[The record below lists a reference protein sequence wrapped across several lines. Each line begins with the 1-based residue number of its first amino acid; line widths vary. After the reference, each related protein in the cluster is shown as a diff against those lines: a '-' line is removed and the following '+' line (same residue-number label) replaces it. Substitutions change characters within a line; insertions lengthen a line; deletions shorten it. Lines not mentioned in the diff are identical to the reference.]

1 MANQKLKYEFDVQV
15 VNYILTVLDKV
26 QIAGIQSAQ
35 DLITITQLLKNPLN
49 KDDLDKEIYENLKE
63 KFEKKTEEEK
73 I

>member
-1 MANQKLKYEFDVQV
+1 MANQKLNYEFDVQV
-15 VNYILTVLDKV
+15 VNYILMVLDKV

-63 KFEKKTEEEK
+63 KFEKKTEEKK

>member
-1 MANQKLKYEFDVQV
+1 MANQKLKYEFNVQV
-15 VNYILTVLDKV
+15 VNYILMVLDKV

-63 KFEKKTEEEK
+63 KFEKKTEEKK

>member
-15 VNYILTVLDKV
+15 VNYILMVLDKV

-63 KFEKKTEEEK
+63 KFEKKTEKEK

>member
-1 MANQKLKYEFDVQV
+1 MTNQKLKYEFDVQV
-15 VNYILTVLDKV
+15 VNYILMVLDKV

-63 KFEKKTEEEK
+63 KFEKKTEEE
-73 I
+73 

>member
-15 VNYILTVLDKV
+15 VNYILMVLDKV

-63 KFEKKTEEEK
+63 KFEKKTEEKK

>member
-1 MANQKLKYEFDVQV
+1 MANQKLRYEFDVQV
-15 VNYILTVLDKV
+15 VNYILMVLDKV

-63 KFEKKTEEEK
+63 KFEKKTEEKK

>member
-15 VNYILTVLDKV
+15 VNYILMVLDKV

-35 DLITITQLLKNPLN
+35 DLITVTQLLKNPLN
-49 KDDLDKEIYENLKE
+49 KDDLDKKIYENLKE

>member
-1 MANQKLKYEFDVQV
+1 MTNQKLKYEFDVQV
-15 VNYILTVLDKV
+15 VNYILMVLDKV

-63 KFEKKTEEEK
+63 KFEKKTEEKK

>member
-1 MANQKLKYEFDVQV
+1 MTNQKLKYEFDVQV
-15 VNYILTVLDKV
+15 VNYILMVLDKV

>member
-15 VNYILTVLDKV
+15 VNYILMVLDKV

-49 KDDLDKEIYENLKE
+49 KDDLDKKIYENLKE

>member
-15 VNYILTVLDKV
+15 VNYILMVLDKV

-63 KFEKKTEEEK
+63 RFEKKTEEKK

>member
-15 VNYILTVLDKV
+15 VNYILMVLDKV

-35 DLITITQLLKNPLN
+35 DLITIAQLLKNPLN
-49 KDDLDKEIYENLKE
+49 KDDLDKKIYENLKE

>member
-15 VNYILTVLDKV
+15 VNYILMVLDKV

-49 KDDLDKEIYENLKE
+49 KDDLDKKIYENLKE
-63 KFEKKTEEEK
+63 KFEKKTEEKK

>member
-15 VNYILTVLDKV
+15 VNYILMVLDKV